1 MRMRFTEAHAC
12 PMSEYVLILYPIV
25 LIGYLLLAAH
35 WQPKGAPHASK
46 HASADAPRGRVQ
58 NRR

>member
-46 HASADAPRGRVQ
+46 Q